1 MSFSDTALAAPLPT
15 TEAAATTKQSDLV
28 SNIPA
33 PSPRLAQ
40 LDIVAASASSPS
52 NDMSPA
58 HPATDSSRHSTPA
71 TSAAGSD
78 HAQSTSQQPNELAS
92 TIASKLAPQPTTT
105 QPTIPNMPAPQ
116 SLPEPTT
123 SPPSSLQQAQEQQQS
138 QEQHQQSQEQQ
149 QSQDQPQESRQE
161 AKQLEEHPL
170 ASIHPAYFYPT
181 DASASSS
188 HDGIPVFEPTMQQF
202 QDFYAFCQAIDSW
215 GMQSGIVKVV
225 PPKEWRDALP
235 DLRPELNRPP
245 PRPSASDE
253 EQQAEELADLSKV
266 RIRNAIVQHFT
277 PAGSGVWRQT
287 NITRTA
293 KIWNAKQ
300 WADACLSDGQK
311 GPEMDRMKWKV
322 EVEGLSNGGWGPK
335 NIGIKDSATSF
346 ILEEDGVRTR
356 SGKARPS
363 EPKPSLKRKPADG
376 EEATSTQQTQDD
388 QQSNQDAEAFTSPP
402 PSTTLPSSPER
413 RSQRLVQ
420 NSPQATPSA
429 SSRDA
434 WPVKKKNWEA
444 EATTPDEW
452 RAFDYQNCWRK
463 EALSSEQLSALNSN
477 QQTASTSKANGSAEF
492 SSSTTTTPQDKDAS
506 ATPPTLPSPS
516 DWTPEICREI
526 ESEYWRSL
534 NFGKPPM
541 YGADLKGTLFDDRTK
556 HWNVGKLDNLLNRLR
571 LKRKLP
577 GVNTPY
583 LYWGMWRA
591 TFAWHVEDMDL
602 YSINYIHFGA
612 PKQWYAIRQ
621 ADRQRF
627 ESAMAGAFPSDS
639 RRCPHFMRHKSY
651 LASPS
656 FLASHGIRPLKLVHN
671 AGEFVIT
678 YPYGYHS
685 GFNLGYNCAESVNF
699 ALESWLDIG
708 RKANYCHCDQ
718 SQNSVRIDVDA
729 MLDESKEMEELDRKR
744 ELRRAKEDP
753 TVRALEEEE
762 LEKRRIKNEKAK
774 ERRRL
779 KKGAEEAPAGLALPL
794 PFQGGEDF
802 YVDPK
807 ESAFSPCVFCPANV
821 HTDLVSTPA
830 DIPSTNP
837 KLKAM
842 AGRHAHRLCA
852 SFVPETWVGK
862 QGKADVVCGIEGI
875 DKARFSLKCQI
886 CSNTNLQKLYP
897 KIQCTR
903 GKCPRSAHVSCAL
916 VEDNGWF
923 VDVVAGET
931 ADRLESKKE
940 VPAAKV
946 HQTDGLE
953 DGERLVVLCKTHNPL
968 FREAEEA
975 RKAEALRERI
985 YALPCP
991 GMVKIRTSGGMFQAL
1006 MVEVREDE
1014 DEIIIQDEGR
1024 PSAVKFQQIILDS
1037 PSETPPVKEESIT
1050 NNGDATATAP
1060 PAEKGDADAPP
1071 VKRRRKQS
1079 EKASAAAKAASE
1091 EAVEAAILAEA
1102 NAAAQA
1108 EAIQRPRKSRAKVA
1122 AAVSQADAEAQAMLE
1137 AAESLSSVAGKK
1149 GKKGKKDEK
1158 AEAGAAELKPKPKRQ
1173 PKKKAQAGQPANGDV
1188 VAAPAPFD
1196 AQQQPQLGSEVA
1208 WPGHPMQQAGMQA
1221 PQPQLPQPPKRGPRA
1236 TYAAQ
1241 PPNAQQQQQ
1250 YPEQHPHYKYTQHLQ
1265 QQQQQQQQHQQQHH
1279 HHHQQPHPQYG
1290 MDYGQMHRNQQDPPS
1305 SGEYGQYPNQYAP
1318 GHPLPYSSSGREYDP
1333 EAAEHHSLA
1342 SRYAQSSV
1350 PAASP
1355 SHNHPRPAPYPSQ
1368 YQQHPAYPPQ
1378 QPHVDSSKS
1387 AASDSVSPVP
1397 ASMHPSAAQYGYISA
1412 PPQGYHNRTP
1422 LLPTYAKPLSQ
1433 QPQHAPQMSQGG
1445 FANEMYGYP
1454 DYRGPYNYSAPMQ
1467 SHPGYRGY
1475 GGYGGQLGQGQ
1486 GQGGGGGGGGGQY
1499 GYSAGDRAGYHPQ
1512 QQQHSAN
1519 GMGSGARKFVDEAG
1533 VAGGQPQPQHAYYQH
1548 QQHQQHHAQQLQQQ
1562 NGQPG
1567 YAGGH

>member
-1 MSFSDTALAAPLPT
+1 
-15 TEAAATTKQSDLV
+15 
-28 SNIPA
+28 
-33 PSPRLAQ
+33 
-40 LDIVAASASSPS
+40 
-52 NDMSPA
+52 MSPA
-58 HPATDSSRHSTPA
+58 HPATESSRHSTPA
-71 TSAAGSD
+71 TSTAGSD
-78 HAQSTSQQPNELAS
+78 HAQSTSHQSNQAAS
-92 TIASKLAPQPTTT
+92 AIASKLAPQPTTAEPT
-105 QPTIPNMPAPQ
+105 TPEQPTTQN
-116 SLPEPTT
+116 LPEPRTPT
-123 SPPSSLQQAQEQQQS
+123 PPPPPPPQQPQQQ
-138 QEQHQQSQEQQ
+138 QK
-149 QSQDQPQESRQE
+149 DQPQEKLE
-161 AKQLEEHPL
+161 APQREEHPL
-170 ASIHPAYFYPT
+170 ASIQPAYFYPT
-181 DASASSS
+181 DGSASSS

-202 QDFYAFCQAIDSW
+202 HDFYAFCEAIDSW

-225 PPKEWRDALP
+225 PPKEWRDSLP
-235 DLRPELNRPP
+235 DLRPELSKPP
-245 PRPSASDE
+245 NQAASDE
-253 EQQAEELADLSKV
+253 DQQDELADLSKV
-266 RIRNAIVQHFT
+266 RIRNAIMQHFT

-300 WADACLSDGQK
+300 WAEMCLSDGQK

-322 EVEGLSNGGWGPK
+322 EVEGVSNGGWGPK
-335 NIGIKDSATSF
+335 NIGTKDSATSS

-363 EPKPSLKRKPADG
+363 EPKPALKRKRADG
-376 EEATSTQQTQDD
+376 DDVTATPQRQDTQDD
-388 QQSNQDAEAFTSPP
+388 KEVNQHQEASSTPP
-402 PSTTLPSSPER
+402 PTAASPSSPER

-420 NSPQATPSA
+420 NSPQTAPSA

-434 WPVKKKNWEA
+434 SPVKKKNWEA
-444 EATTPDEW
+444 EATTQDEW
-452 RAFDYQNCWRK
+452 RAFDYHNCWRK
-463 EALSSEQLSALNSN
+463 EALSIEQLCALNGN
-477 QQTASTSKANGSAEF
+477 QQSASKSKANATRDTA
-492 SSSTTTTPQDKDAS
+492 TTDDKDAS
-506 ATPPTLPSPS
+506 AAPPALPSPS
-516 DWTPEICREI
+516 DWTPEVCREI

-556 HWNVGKLDNLLNRLR
+556 HWNVGKLDNVLTRLR

-708 RKANYCHCDQ
+708 RKANYCHCDM

-729 MLDESKEMEELDRKR
+729 MLDESKEMEELERKR
-744 ELRRAKEDP
+744 ELRRAKED

-762 LEKRRIKNEKAK
+762 LEKRRVKNEKAK

-779 KKGAEEAPAGLALPL
+779 KKEADEAAAAAAGPAVPL
-794 PFQGGEDF
+794 PFQGDEGF
-802 YVDPK
+802 YIDPK
-807 ESAFSPCVFCPANV
+807 EAASSPCVFCPADV
-821 HTDLVSTPA
+821 HTDLVATPA
-830 DIPSTNP
+830 DVPSTNP

-886 CSNTNLQKLYP
+886 CPNANLQKLYP

-931 ADRLESKKE
+931 ADRLEGKKE
-940 VPAAKV
+940 AATAKAS
-946 HQTDGLE
+946 QTDGLE

-991 GMVKIRTSGGMFQAL
+991 SMVKIRTSGGMFQAL

-1014 DEIIIQDEGR
+1014 DEIIIEDEGR

-1037 PSETPPVKEESIT
+1037 PSEGPPVKEESMIGEAEAT
-1050 NNGDATATAP
+1050 VAAASNGDTDAP
-1060 PAEKGDADAPP
+1060 PA
-1071 VKRRRKQS
+1071 KRRRKQS

-1102 NAAAQA
+1102 DAAARA
-1108 EAIQRPRKSRAKVA
+1108 EAQATKRPRKAKTKAVA
-1122 AAVSQADAEAQAMLE
+1122 AQQAVASQADAEAQAMLE
-1137 AAESLSSVAGKK
+1137 AAESLSTVAGKK
-1149 GKKGKKDEK
+1149 GQKGQK
-1158 AEAGAAELKPKPKRQ
+1158 AESAAREAKPKRQ
-1173 PKKKAQAGQPANGDV
+1173 TKKKALAGQLAANGDAV
-1188 VAAPAPFD
+1188 GAASFD
-1196 AQQQPQLGSEVA
+1196 AQQQQSAPEVA
-1208 WPGHPMQQAGMQA
+1208 WPGHPMQHPGMQA
-1221 PQPQLPQPPKRGPRA
+1221 QQQQLPQPPKRGPRA

-1241 PPNAQQQQQ
+1241 PPISQQ
-1250 YPEQHPHYKYTQHLQ
+1250 PPQ
-1265 QQQQQQQQHQQQHH
+1265 QQQQQQPQYTEQHPQYHHPHQQ
-1279 HHHQQPHPQYG
+1279 HQQPHPRYG
-1290 MDYGQMHRNQQDPPS
+1290 MEYGQIYRNQQYPVQ
-1305 SGEYGQYPNQYAP
+1305 GEYGQYSNHYAHSHASAYQA
-1318 GHPLPYSSSGREYDP
+1318 GGRELDS
-1333 EAAEHHSLA
+1333 EAADRHTMA

-1350 PAASP
+1350 SAASP
-1355 SHNHPRPAPYPSQ
+1355 SYDHPRAAPYHPPQ
-1368 YQQHPAYPPQ
+1368 YQQHPAYPA
-1378 QPHVDSSKS
+1378 QPSHAESTKS
-1387 AASDSVSPVP
+1387 AAAPSDTSASPV
-1397 ASMHPSAAQYGYISA
+1397 ASVAHPSATQYGYISA
-1412 PPQGYHNRTP
+1412 PPSGYLNQTP
-1422 LLPTYAKPLSQ
+1422 PLPTYAKPLSQ
-1433 QPQHAPQMSQGG
+1433 QPLHMPQMSQ
-1445 FANEMYGYP
+1445 
-1454 DYRGPYNYSAPMQ
+1454 RGTKGILNS
-1467 SHPGYRGY
+1467 RGSSSSSK
-1475 GGYGGQLGQGQ
+1475 GKL
-1486 GQGGGGGGGGGQY
+1486 
-1499 GYSAGDRAGYHPQ
+1499 
-1512 QQQHSAN
+1512 
-1519 GMGSGARKFVDEAG
+1519 EE
-1533 VAGGQPQPQHAYYQH
+1533 
-1548 QQHQQHHAQQLQQQ
+1548 
-1562 NGQPG
+1562 
-1567 YAGGH
+1567 